1 MGGKEK
7 RTNLPGIVAPTGRIM
22 QGDFKAHLKELAW
35 PKNNLLY
42 FSILRSVHPNH
53 TKANLLSAAP
63 HNSFEI
69 QLLAK
74 ENQKQ

>member
-22 QGDFKAHLKELAW
+22 QRTLR
-35 PKNNLLY
+35 PISKNLPGQKNDLY

-53 TKANLLSAAP
+53 SKANLLSAAP